1 MIQTPETVLNAFM
14 DFDMLNGWWGVEK
27 ALVEKREGGVYALV
41 WDISESGFRYVATG
55 IIKSYKADAIL
66 EIENYTYLNLNMPIM
81 GPMGLIIE
89 AIVKNNQTEL
99 TITQTGYQ
107 SGGDWDWYYDAVK
120 QAWPDVLASLK
131 EYLEPRVLSG

>member
-1 MIQTPETVLNAFM
+1 M

>member
-1 MIQTPETVLNAFM
+1 M

-66 EIENYTYLNLNMPIM
+66 EIENYTYLNLKMPIM
-81 GPMGLIIE
+81 RPMGLIIE

-99 TITQTGYQ
+99 TVTQTGYQ

>member
-1 MIQTPETVLNAFM
+1 M

-27 ALVEKREGGVYALV
+27 ALVEKREGSVYALV

-66 EIENYTYLNLNMPIM
+66 EIENYTYLNLKMPIM
-81 GPMGLIIE
+81 RPMGLIIE

-99 TITQTGYQ
+99 TVTQTGYQ

>member
-1 MIQTPETVLNAFM
+1 M

-27 ALVEKREGGVYALV
+27 ALVEKREGGMYALV

-99 TITQTGYQ
+99 TVTQTGYQ
-107 SGGDWDWYYDAVK
+107 SGGDWGWYYDAVK

>member
-1 MIQTPETVLNAFM
+1 M

-66 EIENYTYLNLNMPIM
+66 EIENYTYLNLKMPIM

-99 TITQTGYQ
+99 TVTQTGYQ

>member
-1 MIQTPETVLNAFM
+1 M

-99 TITQTGYQ
+99 TVTQTGYQ
-107 SGGDWDWYYDAVK
+107 SGGDWGWYYDAVK

>member
-1 MIQTPETVLNAFM
+1 M

-89 AIVKNNQTEL
+89 GIVKNNQTEL
-99 TITQTGYQ
+99 TVTQTGYQ

>member
-1 MIQTPETVLNAFM
+1 M

-27 ALVEKREGGVYALV
+27 ALVEKREGGVYALL

-99 TITQTGYQ
+99 TVTQTGYQ

>member
-1 MIQTPETVLNAFM
+1 
-14 DFDMLNGWWGVEK
+14 MLNGWWGVEK

-66 EIENYTYLNLNMPIM
+66 EIENYTYLNLKMPIM

-99 TITQTGYQ
+99 TVTQTGYQ

>member
-66 EIENYTYLNLNMPIM
+66 EIENYTYLNLKMPIM

-99 TITQTGYQ
+99 TVTQTGYQ

>member
-1 MIQTPETVLNAFM
+1 M
-14 DFDMLNGWWGVEK
+14 DFDKLNGWWGVEK

>member
-1 MIQTPETVLNAFM
+1 M

-66 EIENYTYLNLNMPIM
+66 EIENYTCLNLKMPIV

-99 TITQTGYQ
+99 TVTQTGYQ

>member
-1 MIQTPETVLNAFM
+1 M

-89 AIVKNNQTEL
+89 AIVKHNQTEL

>member
-1 MIQTPETVLNAFM
+1 M

-99 TITQTGYQ
+99 TVTQTGYQ